1 MSDEEIRPKGSWL
14 ARRVGAPRAGAVP
27 QRETVRAKPG
37 DPLERSRG
45 RLVVVAGGFAA
56 LFAAVVVKL
65 TLATV
70 ILPVAPKQVAFIKID
85 AESSELDIL
94 AGGKRCL
101 AIHRP
106 FVSIEVGDCP
116 GCPGSKM
123 IVDHLIEMGF
133 LPWEFSAGRF
143 HRHRRREIY
152 EVGNLIFSPTEKD
165 LNSLGD
171 PSAPCI
177 PCQGSAKSAH

>member
-70 ILPVAPKQVAFIKID
+70 ILPVAPKQVA
-85 AESSELDIL
+85 AVRHPEPPPLLPVL
-94 AGGKRCL
+94 AAPAL
-101 AIHRP
+101 
-106 FVSIEVGDCP
+106 
-116 GCPGSKM
+116 
-123 IVDHLIEMGF
+123 L
-133 LPWEFSAGRF
+133 
-143 HRHRRREIY
+143 RRRSPPPLHCLRPSRRP
-152 EVGNLIFSPTEKD
+152 VQDGWTALMHAAVHGHADAVRLLLAAPGVDVNAKGNKVRARE
-165 LNSLGD
+165 G
-171 PSAPCI
+171 
-177 PCQGSAKSAH
+177 